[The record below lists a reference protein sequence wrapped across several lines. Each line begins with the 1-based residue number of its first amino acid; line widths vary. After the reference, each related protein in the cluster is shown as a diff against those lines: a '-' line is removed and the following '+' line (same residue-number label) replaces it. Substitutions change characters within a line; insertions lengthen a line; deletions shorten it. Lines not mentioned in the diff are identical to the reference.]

1 MVKLEDYKKKRNFRQ
16 TQEPKGSNKRN
27 SDRTRKLRF
36 VVQRHHAS
44 RLHYDFRLELDGV
57 LKSWAVPKGPS
68 LYPKDK
74 RLAMQV
80 EDHPIDYASFE
91 GIIPKGNYGAGV
103 VTIFDSG
110 YYEFTEAK
118 NTKEFLQDLEKGSL
132 KFKLH
137 GHILRGE
144 FALVRMKGQEDNA
157 WLLIKHKDRYA
168 WDEPYNSED
177 NVQQEIKQ
185 AGVDFKKEKKGRAPK
200 KLPKTSQKEETEE
213 LPKPMLAKLT
223 EHLPEGTEWRYE
235 KKYDGFRILAIRDK
249 GGVQLYSRNGKD
261 MNALFP
267 SLVEE
272 LSSVDKYVWL
282 DGELVIEDKRGKTH
296 FQLIASGEPIPSNL
310 TLRYYVFDIL
320 RLENEYVTDYALKER
335 EELLALLFRRI
346 KKSKIVQLTPIL
358 PGTAQQVKVKAEEQQ
373 WEGIIAKDVNST
385 YLQGKRSGFWTKFK
399 LRNTQEAIICG
410 YTSPQGSRSFFG
422 ALVLG
427 YYRDGELVYIGNCG
441 TGFNTKSLKDIY
453 TTMHKHEKR
462 YKPFKEEVTIAK
474 EKEVTWL
481 RPLMVCEVYYSEWT
495 TDGRLRHPVFKG
507 LRQDK
512 DAEEIEKESPMK
524 NEKNQDL
531 ITIGRKKVQLTNL
544 NKVYWPKERYIKG
557 QMIAYY
563 EQMSDYILPFIK
575 NKPISMHRFPN
586 GIAAEGFFQKD
597 VDTDN
602 IPSWIKTVPIHSEST
617 GKETDYIVCND
628 KATLLYIANLGSIE
642 VNPSLSTY
650 QKPEYPDFAVLDLD
664 PNGADFQELIRV
676 ATTAYETFEELKVP
690 AFLKTSGATG
700 FHIYVYLKKKYT
712 YDVARDF
719 IELIAQMVQERHPDT
734 TSLVRD
740 PKKRKGM
747 IYLDFLQNRRGQT
760 IAAPYSLRPK
770 EGATVSAPLRWDELT
785 PKLRI
790 ADYNIKTMLKRVNEV
805 DDPWVSLWDRAV
817 NIKQVLAKL

>member
-1 MVKLEDYKKKRNFRQ
+1 MAKLADYKKKRDFKQ
-16 TQEPKGSNKRN
+16 TQEPKGSSKRTDN
-27 SDRTRKLRF
+27 QEKKLRF

-118 NTKEFLQDLEKGSL
+118 NAKEFLQDLEKGSL
-132 KFKLH
+132 KFKLQ

-144 FALVRMKGQEDNA
+144 FALVRMKGQEENA
-157 WLLIKHKDRYA
+157 WLLIKHEDRYA

-177 NVQQEIKQ
+177 SVRQEVKQ
-185 AGVDFKKEKKGRAPK
+185 AGVEFKKEKKAH
-200 KLPKTSQKEETEE
+200 SQKE
-213 LPKPMLAKLT
+213 LPFPKPMLAKLA
-223 EHLPEGTEWRYE
+223 EHLPEGTAWRYE
-235 KKYDGFRILAIRDK
+235 KKYDGFRILAIRNEA
-249 GGVQLYSRNGKD
+249 GVQLHSRNGKD
-261 MNALFP
+261 MNPLFP
-267 SLVEE
+267 SLVTE
-272 LSSVDKYVWL
+272 LASLDRHAWL
-282 DGELVIEDKRGKTH
+282 DGELVIEDKYKKPH
-296 FQLIASGEPIPSNL
+296 FQLIASGEPIPSHL
-310 TLRYYVFDIL
+310 RLRYYIFDIL
-320 RLENEYVTDYALKER
+320 RLEDDYVTDYALKER
-335 EELLALLFRRI
+335 EEVLALLFRRL
-346 KKSKIVQLTPIL
+346 KKPKIVQLTQIVE
-358 PGTAQQVKVKAEEQQ
+358 GTAQQVKARAEKQQ
-373 WEGIIAKDVNST
+373 WEGVIAKDVDST
-385 YLQGKRSGFWTKFK
+385 YLQGKRSSSWTKFK
-399 LRNTQEAIICG
+399 LRNSQEAVICG
-410 YTSPQGSRSFFG
+410 YTSPQGSRLFFG

-427 YYRDGELVYIGNCG
+427 RYRGGKLVYIGNCG
-441 TGFNTKSLKDIY
+441 TGFNAKNLKDIY
-453 TTMHKHEKR
+453 AAMQQHENAH
-462 YKPFKEEVTIAK
+462 KPFDQDVAVAK

-481 RPLMVCEVYYSEWT
+481 QPVLVCEVYYSEWT
-495 TDGRLRHPVFKG
+495 TDNHLRHPVFKG

-512 DAEEIEKESPMK
+512 DAEEIEKEDPMK
-524 NEKNQDL
+524 NEENNDV

-544 NKVYWPKERYIKG
+544 NKVYWPKEHYVKG

-563 EQMSDYILPFIK
+563 EQMVDHILPFIK

-586 GIAAEGFFQKD
+586 GITAEGFFQKD

-602 IPSWIKTVPIHSEST
+602 IPSWVKTAPIHSEST

-642 VNPSLSTY
+642 VNPWLSTY

-664 PNGADFQELIRV
+664 PNGADFQELIQV
-676 ATTAYETFEELKVP
+676 AKTAHEIFEELKVS
-690 AFLKTSGATG
+690 AFLKTSGSTG
-700 FHIYVYLKKKYT
+700 FHIYVYLNKKYT
-712 YDVARDF
+712 YEVARDF
-719 IELIAQMVQERHPDT
+719 IELVAQMVQERHPDT

-770 EGATVSAPLRWDELT
+770 EGATVSTPLRWEELT

-790 ADYNIKTMLKRVNEV
+790 ADYNIKTTLKRVKEL
-805 DDPWVSLWDRAV
+805 DDPWATLWDSAV
-817 NIKQVLAKL
+817 NIKQVLAEL

>member
-1 MVKLEDYKKKRNFRQ
+1 MAKLAAYNKKRDFKQ
-16 TQEPKGSNKRN
+16 TREPQGGGKRN
-27 SDRTRKLRF
+27 NNNAKKLRF

-80 EDHPIDYASFE
+80 EDHPVDYASFE

-118 NTKEFLQDLEKGSL
+118 NSREFLEDLEKGSL
-132 KFKLH
+132 KFKLQ

-144 FALVRMKGQEDNA
+144 FALVRMKGQEDHA
-157 WLLIKHKDRYA
+157 WLLIKHRDRYA

-177 NVQQEIKQ
+177 NVQKEVKQ
-185 AGVDFKKEKKGRAPK
+185 AGVDFKKEKKGRVSK
-200 KLPKTSQKEETEE
+200 KLQKVSQKNKTEE
-213 LPKPMLAKLT
+213 LPKPMLAKLA
-223 EHLPEGTEWRYE
+223 EHLPEGKEWRYE
-235 KKYDGFRILAIRDK
+235 KKYDGFRLLAIRSEE
-249 GGVQLYSRNGKD
+249 GVQLYSRNGKE
-261 MNALFP
+261 MNTLFP
-267 SLVEE
+267 SLVTE
-272 LSSVDKYVWL
+272 LSSLDRRAWL
-282 DGELVIEDKRGKTH
+282 DGEVVVEDKQQNAH

-320 RLENEYVTDYALKER
+320 HLEDEYVTEYSLKER
-335 EELLALLFRRI
+335 EELLALLFRRL
-346 KKSKIVQLTPIL
+346 KKPKVVRLTHIL
-358 PGTAQQVKVKAEEQQ
+358 QGTAQQAMVKAKKQQ
-373 WEGIIAKDVNST
+373 WEGIIAKDVNSS
-385 YLQGKRSGFWTKFK
+385 YLQGKRSSFWSKFK
-399 LRNTQEAIICG
+399 LRNSQEAIICG
-410 YTSPQGSRSFFG
+410 YTSPQGSRLFFG

-427 YYRDGELVYIGNCG
+427 CYRDGELVYIGNCG

-453 TTMHKHEKR
+453 TAMHKHESG
-462 YKPFKEEVTIAK
+462 YKPFEEDVTVAK

-481 RPLMVCEVYYSEWT
+481 QPLLVCEVYYSEWT

-512 DAEEIEKESPMK
+512 DAQEIEKESPMK
-524 NEKNQDL
+524 NEKKEDL

-544 NKVYWPKERYIKG
+544 NKVYWPKEHYIKG

-563 EQMSDYILPFIK
+563 EQMADYILPFIK

-602 IPSWIKTVPIHSEST
+602 IPSWIRTVPIFSEST
-617 GKETDYIVCND
+617 GKDTDYIICND

-642 VNPSLSTY
+642 VNPWLSTY
-650 QKPEYPDFAVLDLD
+650 QKPEYPEFAVLDLD
-664 PNGADFQELIRV
+664 PNGAGFQELIQV
-676 ATTAYETFEELKVP
+676 ATTAYKIFEELKVP
-690 AFLKTSGATG
+690 AFLKTSGSTG

-719 IELIAQMVQERHPDT
+719 IEIVAQMIQERHPDS
-734 TSLVRD
+734 TSVVRN

-790 ADYNIKTMLKRVNEV
+790 ADYNIKTMLKRVKEV
-805 DDPWVSLWDRAV
+805 DDPWASLWDSAV

>member
-1 MVKLEDYKKKRNFRQ
+1 MAKLADYKKKRDLRQ
-16 TQEPKGSNKRN
+16 TQEPEGDGKRN
-27 SDRTRKLRF
+27 NSNAKKLRF

-68 LYPKDK
+68 LYPQDK

-110 YYEFTEAK
+110 YYEFTEAGDA
-118 NTKEFLQDLEKGSL
+118 KEFLQHLEKGSL

-168 WDEPYNSED
+168 TEEPYDSENS
-177 NVQQEIKQ
+177 VQQEIKQ
-185 AGVDFKKEKKGRAPK
+185 ARIDFK
-200 KLPKTSQKEETEE
+200 LS
-213 LPKPMLAKLT
+213 LPKPMLVKLA
-223 EHLPEGTEWRYE
+223 EYLPEGDEWRYE
-235 KKYDGFRILAIRDK
+235 KKYDGFRILAIRNEA
-249 GGVQLYSRNGKD
+249 GVQLYSRNGKD
-261 MNALFP
+261 LNTLFP

-272 LSSVDKYVWL
+272 LSSLDRHAWL
-282 DGELVIEDKRGKTH
+282 DGELVIEDKQSKPH

-310 TLRYYVFDIL
+310 ILHYYVFDIL
-320 RLENEYVTDYALKER
+320 RLEDEYVTDYALNDR

-346 KKSKIVQLTPIL
+346 KKPKIVQLTQIL
-358 PGTAQQVKVKAEEQQ
+358 KGTAQQVKTKAEKQQ
-373 WEGIIAKDVNST
+373 WEGIIAKDLNST
-385 YLQGKRSGFWTKFK
+385 YLQGKRSSSWRKFK
-399 LRNTQEAIICG
+399 LRNSQEAIICG

-427 YYRDGELVYIGNCG
+427 YYSDGELVYIGNCG
-441 TGFNTKSLKDIY
+441 IGFNTKSLKEIY
-453 TTMHKHEKR
+453 TVMHEHESGH
-462 YKPFKEEVTIAK
+462 KPFEKQVTVAK

-481 RPLMVCEVYYSEWT
+481 RPQLVCEVYYSEWT
-495 TDGRLRHPVFKG
+495 ADGRLRHPVFKG
-507 LRQDK
+507 LREDK
-512 DAEEIEKESPMK
+512 DAEGMEKEGSMK
-524 NEKNQDL
+524 NEKNEDL

-544 NKVYWPKERYIKG
+544 NKVYWPKEHYVKG

-563 EQMSDYILPFIK
+563 EQMADYILPFVK

-586 GIAAEGFFQKD
+586 GITVEGFFQKD

-602 IPSWIKTVPIHSEST
+602 IPTWVKTTPIHSEST

-642 VNPSLSTY
+642 VNPWLSTY
-650 QKPEYPDFAVLDLD
+650 QKPEHPDFAVLDLD

-676 ATTAYETFEELKVP
+676 AKTAHEIFEELKVP
-690 AFLKTSGATG
+690 AFLKTSGSTG
-700 FHIYVYLKKKYT
+700 FHLYLYLKKKYT

-734 TSLVRD
+734 TSLVRA
-740 PKKRKGM
+740 PQKRKGM

-790 ADYNIKTMLKRVNEV
+790 ADYNIKTMLKRVKEI
-805 DDPWVSLWDRAV
+805 DDPWAALWDSAV
-817 NIKQVLAKL
+817 NIKQILAKL

>member
-1 MVKLEDYKKKRNFRQ
+1 MAKLADYKKKRNFKQ
-16 TQEPKGSNKRN
+16 THEPKGGSNDNK
-27 SDRTRKLRF
+27 SKQKKLRF
-36 VVQRHHAS
+36 VIQRHHAS

-110 YYEFTEAK
+110 YYEFTTAK
-118 NTKEFLQDLEKGSL
+118 NAKEFLQDLEKGSL

-144 FALVRMKGQEDNA
+144 FALVQMKGQEDNA

-177 NVQQEIKQ
+177 NVQRKIKQ
-185 AGVDFKKEKKGRAPK
+185 AGVDFKKEKKGSAPK
-200 KLPKTSQKEETEE
+200 KLPKVSQKNKTEGF
-213 LPKPMLAKLT
+213 PKPMLAKLV
-223 EHLPEGTEWRYE
+223 EQLPEGREWRYE
-235 KKYDGFRILAIRDK
+235 KKYDGFRILAVRNET
-249 GGVQLYSRNGKD
+249 GVQLYSRNGKD
-261 MNALFP
+261 MNTLFP
-267 SLVEE
+267 SLVTD
-272 LSSVDKYVWL
+272 LSSLDRHVWL
-282 DGELVIEDKRGKTH
+282 DGELVIENKQRKPH

-310 TLRYYVFDIL
+310 MLHYYVFDIL
-320 RLENEYVTDYALKER
+320 RLEDEYVTDYALKER
-335 EELLALLFRRI
+335 EELLTLLFRRI
-346 KKSKIVQLTPIL
+346 KKSKIVQLTQIL
-358 PGTAQQVKVKAEEQQ
+358 QGTAQQVKIKAGEQQ
-373 WEGIIAKDVNST
+373 WEGIIAKDVNSS
-385 YLQGKRSGFWTKFK
+385 YLQGKRSSFWSKFK
-399 LRNTQEAIICG
+399 LRNSQEAIICG
-410 YTSPQGSRSFFG
+410 YRLPQGSRSFFG

-453 TTMHKHEKR
+453 TTMHKHESG
-462 YKPFKEEVTIAK
+462 YKPFEEEVTVAK

-481 RPLMVCEVYYSEWT
+481 RPLLVCEVYYSEWT

-512 DAEEIEKESPMK
+512 DAEEIEKESSMK
-524 NEKNQDL
+524 NEKNEDL

-544 NKVYWPKERYIKG
+544 NKEYWPKEHYIKG

-563 EQMSDYILPFIK
+563 EQMADYILPFIK
-575 NKPISMHRFPN
+575 KKPISMHRFPN

-602 IPSWIKTVPIHSEST
+602 IPRWVKTAPIHSEST
-617 GKETDYIVCND
+617 GKETDYIICND

-642 VNPSLSTY
+642 VNPWLSSY
-650 QKPEYPDFAVLDLD
+650 QKPEHPDFAVLDLD
-664 PNGADFQELIRV
+664 PNGADFQELIQV

-690 AFLKTSGATG
+690 AFLKTSGSTG

-785 PKLRI
+785 PKLHI
-790 ADYNIKTMLKRVNEV
+790 ADYNIKTMLKRVKEV
-805 DDPWVSLWDRAV
+805 DDPWKTLWDSVV

>member
-1 MVKLEDYKKKRNFRQ
+1 MAKLADYKKKRDFKQ

-27 SDRTRKLRF
+27 SDKARKLRF

-57 LKSWAVPKGPS
+57 LKSWAIPKGPS

-118 NTKEFLQDLEKGSL
+118 NEKEFLLGLEKGSL
-132 KFKLH
+132 KFKLQ

-168 WDEPYNSED
+168 WDEPYDSED
-177 NVQQEIKQ
+177 SVKQVVKQ
-185 AGVDFKKEKKGRAPK
+185 AGVDFKKEKKTDPSK
-200 KLPKTSQKEETEE
+200 KLSKTNQKTNTEE
-213 LPKPMLAKLT
+213 FPKPMFAKLA

-235 KKYDGFRILAIRDK
+235 KKYDGFRILAIRNEM
-249 GGVQLYSRNGKD
+249 GVQLYSRNGKD
-261 MNALFP
+261 MNTLFP
-267 SLVEE
+267 SLVTE
-272 LSSVDKYVWL
+272 LSSLDRHAWI
-282 DGELVIEDKRGKTH
+282 DGELVIEDKQKKAH

-310 TLRYYVFDIL
+310 TLHYYIFDIL
-320 RLENEYVTDYALKER
+320 RLEDEYVTDYALKDR

-346 KKSKIVQLTPIL
+346 KKPKIVQLTKVL
-358 PGTAQQVKVKAEEQQ
+358 QGAAQHVKAKAEKQQ
-373 WEGIIAKDVNST
+373 WEGIIAKETDST
-385 YLQGKRSGFWTKFK
+385 YLQGKRSGSWTKFK
-399 LRNTQEAIICG
+399 LRNSQEAIICG
-410 YTSPQGSRSFFG
+410 YTPPQGSRSYFG

-427 YYRDGELVYIGNCG
+427 YYQDGELVYIGNCG

-453 TTMHKHEKR
+453 TLMKE
-462 YKPFKEEVTIAK
+462 YESGQKPFDKEVVVAK

-481 RPLMVCEVYYSEWT
+481 RPILVCEVYYSEWT
-495 TDGRLRHPVFKG
+495 TDHHLRHPVFKG

-524 NEKNQDL
+524 NEKNEDL
-531 ITIGRKKVQLTNL
+531 IMIGRKKVQLTNL

-563 EQMSDYILPFIK
+563 EQMADYILPFIK

-586 GIAAEGFFQKD
+586 GITAEGFFQKD

-642 VNPSLSTY
+642 VNPWLSTY

-664 PNGADFQELIRV
+664 PNGADFQELIQV
-676 ATTAYETFEELKVP
+676 AKTTHDIFEELKVP
-690 AFLKTSGATG
+690 AYLKTSGATG

-712 YDVARDF
+712 YHVARDF
-719 IELIAQMVQERHPDT
+719 IELVAQMVQERHPDT

-760 IAAPYSLRPK
+760 IASPYSLRPK
-770 EGATVSAPLRWDELT
+770 EGATVSTPLRWEELT

-790 ADYNIKTMLKRVNEV
+790 ADYNIKTILKRVQEV
-805 DDPWVSLWDRAV
+805 DNPWATLWDSAV
-817 NIKQVLAKL
+817 NIKQILAKL